1 MKRIILLLAAVIL
14 STSATQATAFDIE
27 VYMVTIDKSYKMVNV
42 DGEWLLSNEW
52 QPTTEDGYTE
62 EYLEELEHSKSEKAR
77 IIKEANIKLKKMR
90 VNL

>member
-1 MKRIILLLAAVIL
+1 MKRLMLLIAAVIL
-14 STSATQATAFDIE
+14 STTATQATAFDME
-27 VYMVTIDKSYKMVNV
+27 VYMVTKDKSYKMVNV

-52 QPTTEDGYTE
+52 QPNTKEGYTD
-62 EYLEELEHSKSEKAR
+62 EYLKELEYNKSEKAR